1 MNGLVGGAFIGFLS
15 TPSARRATIAP
26 PLRRRGVMISIHA
39 LREEGDR
46 VAAAQFFFDFLFLST
61 PSARRATCCRRHRTG
76 RRCISIHS
84 LREEG
89 DNDNDMMDARVG
101 ISIHALREE
110 GDVPCTTNRHSLC
123 VISIH
128 ALREE
133 GDASQAVLPY
143 LASYFYPRPPRG
155 GRPGAH
161 RHSGRYDAISIH
173 ALREEGD
180 VLKEAGRVVQKL
192 FLSTPSARR
201 ATAALAFLASLCKDF
216 YPRPPRGGRR
226 V

>member
-76 RRCISIHS
+76 RRCNSIHS
-84 LREEG
+84 
-89 DNDNDMMDARVG
+89 
-101 ISIHALREE
+101 
-110 GDVPCTTNRHSLC
+110 
-123 VISIH
+123 
-128 ALREE
+128 LREE

-155 GRPGAH
+155 GRRRNARSTQPPP
-161 RHSGRYDAISIH
+161 AISIH

-192 FLSTPSARR
+192 FLSTPSTRR

-216 YPRPPRGGRR
+216 YPRPPRGGRQQKQR
-226 V
+226 QNLYFQTNYTTFCTNLEEP